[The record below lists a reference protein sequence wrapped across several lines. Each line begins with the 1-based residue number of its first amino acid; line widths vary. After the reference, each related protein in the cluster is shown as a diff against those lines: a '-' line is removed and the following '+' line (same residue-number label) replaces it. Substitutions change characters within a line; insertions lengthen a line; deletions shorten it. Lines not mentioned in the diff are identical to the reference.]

1 MWILSFKNWKV
12 NTLPS
17 KNIQTEQ
24 NYVIYFSLVLREFG
38 ERNQIFCTLV
48 NYVQDLEALFAA
60 VTGSTETVE
69 ENKKQNVSVQSKVH
83 YEKRLTK

>member
-1 MWILSFKNWKV
+1 M
-12 NTLPS
+12 
-17 KNIQTEQ
+17 
-24 NYVIYFSLVLREFG
+24 RG
-38 ERNQIFCTLV
+38 ERNQIFRTLV

-69 ENKKQNVSVQSKVH
+69 ENRKQNVSVQSKVH